1 MLSVSLGAMKCG
13 WLRWLLLALAIA
25 PAAFAQ
31 GQAQAQTPT
40 QTENQTQG
48 PPPGQV
54 DPDRPDL
61 TLPAVTAVPIFS
73 MGVGMITAW
82 QGGQPNLEPLISP
95 VGLIPIG
102 QKWLIEGRGTFE
114 SDLIPDPHGPGWKG
128 YLEKEADY
136 VQVDYIANPYV
147 TFSFGRYVTPF
158 GIFNERLYPIWI
170 RNLQSDPLILPISTG
185 PSGAGTG
192 AMLRG
197 GFNVTPKAELN
208 YATYFSTKLT
218 TSPFDSDR
226 DWGMRTGIYLPGPR
240 VEFGGSFQHLLQAD
254 HSNAFG
260 FHFAW
265 QPPPLPL
272 DIRAEYA
279 RSSNGSG
286 YWVEGAYRL
295 SQAPVW
301 KDELRHVQVVGRI
314 EQYYLGRF
322 EDEDDDLPMVN
333 TKLFEFGL
341 NYYFRDDIRFV
352 SSYGRKFAAE
362 GGNANVW
369 TVGVTYRL
377 AVPVGHGDVR

>member
-1 MLSVSLGAMKCG
+1 MLSVTRGVTKCG

-31 GQAQAQTPT
+31 QAQTPAEE
-40 QTENQTQG
+40 QAQG
-48 PPPGQV
+48 PQVGQV
-54 DPDRPDL
+54 DPNAPDGF
-61 TLPAVTAVPIFS
+61 LPAVTGVPIFS

-114 SDLIPDPHGPGWKG
+114 SDLVPDPNGPGWKG
-128 YLEKEADY
+128 SLEKEADY
-136 VQVDYIANPYV
+136 IQVDYIANKYV
-147 TFSFGRYVTPF
+147 TFSFGRYLTPF

-208 YATYFSTKLT
+208 YVTYFSTKLT

-226 DWGMRTGIYLPGPR
+226 DWGMRAGMYLPGPR
-240 VEFGGSFQHLLQAD
+240 FEFGGSFQHLLQAG

-279 RSSNGSG
+279 RSRNGSG

-295 SQAPVW
+295 SQVTVGR
-301 KDELRHVQVVGRI
+301 DEFRHVQVVGRMQ
-314 EQYYLGRF
+314 EYDVGKF
-322 EDEDDDLPMVN
+322 EDEGDDLPVVN

-341 NYYFRDDIRFV
+341 NYYFRDDLRFV
-352 SSYGRKFAAE
+352 SSYGRQFAAG
-362 GGNANVW
+362 GGNANLW

-377 AVPVGHGDVR
+377 AVPVGNGDPR

>member
-1 MLSVSLGAMKCG
+1 MLSVSLGATKCG
-13 WLRWLLLALAIA
+13 WLGWLLLVLAMA
-25 PAAFAQ
+25 PAAIARAQ
-31 GQAQAQTPT
+31 TQAQTPT
-40 QTENQTQG
+40 QTEDQAQG
-48 PPPGQV
+48 PQPGQL
-54 DPDRPDL
+54 DPNSPDVI
-61 TLPAVTAVPIFS
+61 LPPVTAVPVFS
-73 MGVGMITAW
+73 MGVGMITTW

-114 SDLIPDPHGPGWKG
+114 SDLIPDPTGPGWKG

-136 VQVDYIANPYV
+136 VQVDYIANTYV
-147 TFSFGRYVTPF
+147 TFSFGRYLTPF

-295 SQAPVW
+295 SQVPVW
-301 KDELRHVQVVGRI
+301 KDELRHVQLVGRMQ
-314 EQYYLGRF
+314 EYYVGKF
-322 EDEDDDLPMVN
+322 EDEDDDLPTVN

-352 SSYGRKFAAE
+352 SSYGRQFAAQ

-377 AVPVGHGDVR
+377 AVPVGQGDAR

>member
-1 MLSVSLGAMKCG
+1 MLSVSLGATKCG
-13 WLRWLLLALAIA
+13 WLRGLLLALAIA
-25 PAAFAQ
+25 LPALAQ
-31 GQAQAQTPT
+31 GQTQAQTPA
-40 QTENQTQG
+40 QTEAQPPG
-48 PPPGQV
+48 PPFGQM
-54 DPDRPDL
+54 DPNGPDVI
-61 TLPAVTAVPIFS
+61 LPAVTAVPIFS

-136 VQVDYIANPYV
+136 VQVDYIANKYV
-147 TFSFGRYVTPF
+147 TFSFGRYLTPF

-197 GFNVTPKAELN
+197 GFNVTGKAELN

-226 DWGMRTGIYLPGPR
+226 DWGLRAGMYLPGPR

-286 YWVEGAYRL
+286 YWVEAAYRL

-301 KDELRHVQVVGRI
+301 KDQLRHVQVVGRMQ
-314 EQYYLGRF
+314 EYYVGKF
-322 EDEDDDLPMVN
+322 EDEDGDLPMLN

-352 SSYGRKFAAE
+352 SSYGRQFAAE

-377 AVPVGHGDVR
+377 AVPVGHGDSR

>member
-1 MLSVSLGAMKCG
+1 MLSVPLSVTKCG

-25 PAAFAQ
+25 PVASGQGQ
-31 GQAQAQTPT
+31 GQAQAPT
-40 QTENQTQG
+40 QTEEQPQG
-48 PPPGQV
+48 PAWGQA
-54 DPDRPDL
+54 DPNGPDVL
-61 TLPAVTAVPIFS
+61 LPAVTAVPIFS

-114 SDLIPDPHGPGWKG
+114 SDLIPDPNGPGWKG

-136 VQVDYIANPYV
+136 VQVDYIANRYV
-147 TFSFGRYVTPF
+147 TFSFGRYLTPF

-170 RNLQSDPLILPISTG
+170 RNLQSDPLILPIATG

-226 DWGMRTGIYLPGPR
+226 DWGMRAGIYLPGPR
-240 VEFGGSFQHLLQAD
+240 VEFGGSLQHLLQAD
-254 HSNAFG
+254 RSNAFG
-260 FHFAW
+260 FHFSW
-265 QPPPLPL
+265 QAPPLPL

-286 YWVEGAYRL
+286 YWAEGAYRL
-295 SQAPVW
+295 SQVPVW
-301 KDELRHVQVVGRI
+301 QDELRHVQVVGRMQ
-314 EQYYLGRF
+314 EYYLGKF
-322 EDEDDDLPMVN
+322 EDEDDDLPTVN
-333 TKLFEFGL
+333 TRLFEFGL

-352 SSYGRKFAAE
+352 SSYGRQFAAE

>member
-1 MLSVSLGAMKCG
+1 MLPVSLGATKCG

-25 PAAFAQ
+25 PAPFARGQ
-31 GQAQAQTPT
+31 SQAPTPAQTGGQPQGLPLGQA
-40 QTENQTQG
+40 
-48 PPPGQV
+48 
-54 DPDRPDL
+54 DPNSPDVI
-61 TLPAVTAVPIFS
+61 LPAVTAVPIFS

-102 QKWLIEGRGTFE
+102 QKWLVEGRGTFE
-114 SDLIPDPHGPGWKG
+114 SDLIPDPGGPGWKG

-136 VQVDYIANPYV
+136 VQVDYIADKYV
-147 TFSFGRYVTPF
+147 TFSFGRYLTPF

-197 GFNVTPKAELN
+197 GINLTPKAELN

-226 DWGMRTGIYLPGPR
+226 DWGMRAGVYLPGPR

-286 YWVEGAYRL
+286 YWLEGAYRL

-301 KDELRHVQVVGRI
+301 KDELRHVQVVGRMQ
-314 EQYYLGRF
+314 EYYVGKF
-322 EDEDDDLPMVN
+322 EDEDDDLPLVN

-352 SSYGRKFAAE
+352 SSYGRQFAAE

-377 AVPVGHGDVR
+377 ALPVGHGDAR